1 MFKKLVFERHSRNA
15 GSDKIIVAQDKDE
28 VFIKRTAST
37 PGNSTTKIVA
47 VPAEDFLNELNK
59 ISITEWEDDYWVP
72 VMDGESWSLKYYTT
86 DGNKKSVTGSNAY
99 PEEYDALIDLLFS
112 DGEEIF
118 EITKTVTISL
128 KIYDDDDECEDELK
142 NELEDTGIEFE
153 DFLDADDEEKAE
165 MLEFAGLDIEEYR
178 QYFDDEDFELD

>member
-1 MFKKLVFERHSRNA
+1 MFKKLVFERHSWNT
-15 GSDKIIVAQDKDE
+15 GSDKIIVAQDGEDML
-28 VFIKRTAST
+28 IKRTSST
-37 PGNSTTKIVA
+37 PETSTTKTVA
-47 VPAEDFLNELNK
+47 VPAEEFLNELNK
-59 ISITEWEDDYWVP
+59 INITEWEDNYWAP
-72 VMDGESWSLKYYTT
+72 IMDGESWSLKYYTT

-118 EITKTVTISL
+118 EITKTVTISV
-128 KIYDDDDECEDELK
+128 KINDDDDECEDELIS
-142 NELEDTGIEFE
+142 ELEDMGIEFE

-178 QYFDDEDFELD
+178 QYFDDEDFDLD